1 MLAQLLGLSLV
12 STLGVVAPEAIA
24 IPYAGD
30 ARMGGLLMAAPIAG
44 AALGVVLVGRW
55 QPEVANSRIIVMAL
69 LMPAPL
75 FLSAFHPSVA
85 VTWGLWFVSGALQAF
100 MLPLQST
107 FSLLAPKSTRC
118 SLSSRS
124 LRCAISLAREES
136 CSCCVLIKAL
146 IASGSR

>member
-1 MLAQLLGLSLV
+1 MEVPPLRRLV
-12 STLGVVAPEAIA
+12 TDQVKLTLGIVAPEAIA

-30 ARMGGLLMAAPIAG
+30 ARLGGLLMAAPIAG

-75 FLSAFHPSVA
+75 FLSAFQPSIP
-85 VTWGLWFVSGALQAF
+85 VTWVAWFVSGALQAF

-107 FSLLAPKSTRC
+107 FSLLAPKGRRAT
-118 SLSSRS
+118 
-124 LRCAISLAREES
+124 
-136 CSCCVLIKAL
+136 KD
-146 IASGSR
+146 